1 MGLIGRV
8 LGMGN
13 AARQV
18 GEAVGGVAEV
28 FVGNRAERDAQDHA
42 QFSAVLDQFGGE
54 FAQAQEGRFGAFVNG
69 LNRLPRPM
77 LALGTLALF
86 GYAMGDPAG
95 FSVRM
100 QGLALVPEPLWWLLG
115 AIVSFYFGAREL
127 HYQRARKTMAVAPM
141 PSAAQA
147 TLQAPALKTPEPA
160 TARAVS
166 AIAAAPARQARSQ
179 LVAAPARK
187 AAVEAV
193 AAASAPVA
201 VRASDPHFNA
211 ALEEWRRLRG

>member
-42 QFSAVLDQFGGE
+42 QFTAVLDQFGGE
-54 FAQAQEGRFGAFVNG
+54 FAQGQEGRFGAFVNG

-127 HYQRARKTMAVAPM
+127 HYQRARKTLAVAPM
-141 PSAAQA
+141 PPAARA
-147 TLQAPALKTPEPA
+147 TLQAPARETPEPA
-160 TARAVS
+160 TARLVTS
-166 AIAAAPARQARSQ
+166 TGAAPAREAKPQR
-179 LVAAPARK
+179 VAAPAAT
-187 AAVEAV
+187 AAVQAV
-193 AAASAPVA
+193 AAPPAPVA